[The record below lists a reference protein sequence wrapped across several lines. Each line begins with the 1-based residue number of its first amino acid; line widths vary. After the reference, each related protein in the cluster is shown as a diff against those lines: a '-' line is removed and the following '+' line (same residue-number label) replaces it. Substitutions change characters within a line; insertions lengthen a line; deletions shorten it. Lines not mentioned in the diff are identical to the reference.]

1 MSCGHLLG
9 VRNGREPPMESDG
22 RDLAAALGVPVAWL
36 KFGRT

>member
-9 VRNGREPPMESDG
+9 VRNGREPPMESDA

-36 KFGRT
+36 KFGWN